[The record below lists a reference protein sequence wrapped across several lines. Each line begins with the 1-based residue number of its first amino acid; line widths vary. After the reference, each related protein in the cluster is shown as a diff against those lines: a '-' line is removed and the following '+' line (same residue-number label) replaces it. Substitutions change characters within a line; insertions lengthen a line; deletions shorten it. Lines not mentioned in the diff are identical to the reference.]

1 MEVKVTANNPCAVYN
16 FYNCC
21 NGAGSSAADATT
33 SASFIWQS
41 GNVLD
46 PTRATST
53 ATLEP
58 LTPTFNLANAP
69 NAALK
74 AYLGLLPLHR
84 KAQLKEITL
93 IRFAEIASTP
103 AFTAS
108 INFDLVVL
116 DFNGVF
122 LRQISTVTLDYRVIP
137 LRTWTPITLS
147 TASGVLDIMP
157 GELIAGQ
164 LTFGAALPSSTSMF
178 SAIYQL
184 SGTGVL
190 MP

>member
-1 MEVKVTANNPCAVYN
+1 VTANNPCAVYN

-21 NGAGSSAADATT
+21 NGAGSSPADAAA

-41 GNVLD
+41 GNILD
-46 PTRATST
+46 PSRATST
-53 ATLEP
+53 GTLEP
-58 LTPTFNLANAP
+58 LTPLFSFGNSP
-69 NAALK
+69 NTALK

-93 IRFAEIASTP
+93 IRFAETASVP
-103 AFTAS
+103 PYTAS

-116 DFNGVF
+116 DLNGVF
-122 LRQISTVTLDYRVIP
+122 IRQISTVTLDYRVIP

-147 TASGVLDIMP
+147 AASGALDIMP
-157 GELIAGQ
+157 GELVAGQ
-164 LTFGAALPSSTSMF
+164 LTFGAALPTSTSMF
-178 SAIYQL
+178 AAIYQL